1 MFVDARTTERP
12 NDRTLF
18 GLEMSS
24 DIQAVLAELVK
35 RVAGSRGAIL
45 VDKDGVPIAQAAQDP
60 AVDLEAVGALSRPL
74 LQDTVD
80 ASERLGQGRVMEVLL
95 EAERATLA
103 MIPLK
108 NSCYLCLL
116 LSPEAILGRGLF
128 EARRAASALDYV
140 L

>member
-1 MFVDARTTERP
+1 
-12 NDRTLF
+12 
-18 GLEMSS
+18 MST
-24 DIQAVLAELVK
+24 DMQAILTDLVS

-45 VDKDGVPIAQAAQDP
+45 LDKDGVPIAQAAHGP
-60 AVDLEAVGALSRPL
+60 AFDLEAVGALFHPL
-74 LQDTVD
+74 LQDTL
-80 ASERLGQGRVMEVLL
+80 AAAARLGQGAVSDVLL

-116 LSPEAILGRGLF
+116 LSPGAMLGRGLF
-128 EARRAASALDYV
+128 EARRAASALDQA

>member
-1 MFVDARTTERP
+1 
-12 NDRTLF
+12 
-18 GLEMSS
+18 MSS

-45 VDKDGVPIAQAAQDP
+45 VDKDGVPIAQAAQEP
-60 AVDLEAVGALSRPL
+60 AVDLEAIGALSHPL
-74 LQDTVD
+74 LQETL
-80 ASERLGQGRVMEVLL
+80 AAATRLGQGAVSEVLL

-108 NSCYLCLL
+108 NSCFLCLL
-116 LSPEAILGRGLF
+116 LSPEAMLGRGLF